1 VKGFFWLITR
11 HFSVMRLRLLQ
22 KKLGNLPEITQAQIS
37 TLSAEQLE
45 DLGLALLDFNSM
57 SDLEDWLRQQQHTN

>member
-1 VKGFFWLITR
+1 
-11 HFSVMRLRLLQ
+11 MRLRLLQ